1 MVTVSRTS
9 GTRRAVLRGLAL
21 VAALAAWLAVA
32 GAGGPLVGRLSEVQE
47 NDNASFL
54 PDTAES
60 TEVAELSARFTDTE
74 SLPLFVVL
82 ERAGGLTAADREAIG
97 EWVDGVPRLDVEV
110 EGAEP
115 VPVGDLL
122 SAPPAGAVPS
132 EDGEAVFVPVL
143 VDADAA
149 ASNLADGESAL
160 FGIANAVRDS
170 LADELLGDGLDGW
183 VAGPGGV
190 LADLVTAFAGI
201 DGLLLQITLSVVF
214 VILLLVYR
222 SPVLPFAAL
231 LSALFALS
239 AAGLAVYPLAENGTI
254 ELNGQSQG
262 ILFILVVGAAT
273 DYALLLVARYREELH
288 DHASKYAAMRR
299 AWRASLEPIA
309 ASAATV
315 VLGLLCLLLADL
327 GSTRGLG
334 PVGAIGIAGA
344 FLASLTLLPV
354 LLLVP
359 SVLLVVVL
367 TGAASALGA
376 AVAGG
381 TGAALAAAAAALG
394 FTVLAVLRWRAT
406 RAGEHAR
413 APWYARPPSGRWLF
427 WPRVPRLDHVHA
439 QDAVGGRG
447 LWGRVARLVGR
458 RPRTVWA
465 LTLGALLG
473 LAAFVPQFEADGI
486 RQTDV
491 FRDRVESVVGTE
503 VLAEHFPAGSG
514 SPVLVVTPAENLEQ
528 VLDVVTGADGVAQA
542 VPTGAAPA
550 APGAPPGQPLVVD
563 GLAQVEATLSVPADG
578 LEAEEVVAQLRE
590 DLDTVSS
597 DVLVGG
603 QTASNLDVREASQRD
618 LRVIVPAV
626 LLVIL
631 VVLVLLLGSLVAP
644 VLLVVANVVSYGATI
659 GLSAIAFGEAFLDLP
674 GGDPAVPLYGF
685 VFLVALGIDYSIFLM
700 TRVRE
705 ESLTR
710 GTRPGILV
718 GLAVTGGVIT
728 SAGIVLAAT
737 FSALVTIPLV
747 FMLQIAFIVAVG
759 VLLDTLVVRTLLV
772 PALAY
777 DVGPRVWWPSR
788 LVRQG

>member
-1 MVTVSRTS
+1 MPGPHR
-9 GTRRAVLRGLAL
+9 TRRAVVRGLAL
-21 VAALAAWLAVA
+21 VLALVAWLAVA
-32 GAGGPLVGRLSEVQE
+32 GAGGPLVGRLSEVQN

-54 PDTAES
+54 PETAES
-60 TEVAELSARFTDTE
+60 TAVAELSARFASEE
-74 SLPLFVVL
+74 SLPFFVVV
-82 ERAGGLTAADREAIG
+82 EREGGLTAQDRQAIG
-97 EWVDGVPRLDVEV
+97 AWVAGLPDLEIEV
-110 EGAEP
+110 EGADP

-122 SAPPAGAVPS
+122 ADAPGGAVPS
-132 EDGEAVFVPVL
+132 EDGEAAFVPVL

-149 ASNLADGESAL
+149 ARNLADGESSL
-160 FGIANAVRDS
+160 FGIAGTLRES
-170 LADELLGDGLDGW
+170 LGEDLAGDGLDGW

-201 DGLLLQITLSVVF
+201 DGLLLQITLTVVF

-222 SPVLPFAAL
+222 SPVLPLAAL
-231 LSALFALS
+231 LSSLFALS
-239 AAGLAVYPLAENGTI
+239 AAGLVVYPLADSAVI
-254 ELNGQSQG
+254 DLNGQSQG

-288 DHASKYAAMRR
+288 DHESRYVAMRR
-299 AWRASLEPIA
+299 AWRASLAPIA

-344 FLASLTLLPV
+344 FLACLTFLPV

-359 SVLLVVVL
+359 VVLLLLVVV
-367 TGAASALGA
+367 GAAAAIGAGVAGADGAGA
-376 AVAGG
+376 A
-381 TGAALAAAAAALG
+381 GAVALAAFA
-394 FTVLAVLRWRAT
+394 VLAVLRRGALRTAT
-406 RAGEHAR
+406 PGGRL
-413 APWYARPPSGRWLF
+413 PWYARAEPGRWLF
-427 WPRVPRLDHVHA
+427 WPRVPRLDHAHA
-439 QDAVGGRG
+439 SDALGGRG
-447 LWGRVARLVGR
+447 IWGRVAGLVGR
-458 RPRTVWA
+458 RPRAVWTV
-465 LTLGALLG
+465 TLVGLLG

-491 FRDRVESVVGTE
+491 FRDRVESVEGTD

-514 SPVLVVTPAENLEQ
+514 SPVLVVTPADDLEQ
-528 VLDVVTGADGVAQA
+528 VLEVVTGTEGVAQA
-542 VPTGAAPA
+542 VATGAAPA
-550 APGAPPGQPLVVD
+550 GPGAPPGEPRVEG
-563 GLAQVEATLSVPADG
+563 GLARVEATLSVPVDA
-578 LEAEEVVAQLRE
+578 LEGEEVVSELRTS
-590 DLDTVSS
+590 LDAVGP

-603 QTASNLDVREASQRD
+603 QTASNLDVRQASQRD
-618 LRVIVPAV
+618 LRTIVPVV

-631 VVLVLLLGSLVAP
+631 VVLVLLLRSIVAA
-644 VLLVVANVVSYGATI
+644 VLLVAANVVSYAATI
-659 GLSAIAFGEAFLDLP
+659 GLAAIVFGDAFLDLP

-728 SAGIVLAAT
+728 SAGVVLAAT
-737 FSALVTIPLV
+737 FGALATIPLV
-747 FMLQIAFIVAVG
+747 FLLQIAFIVAVG
-759 VLLDTLVVRTLLV
+759 VLVDTLVVRTLLV
-772 PALAY
+772 PALSY
-777 DVGPRVWWPSR
+777 DIGPQVWWPSR
-788 LVRQG
+788 LAKES

>member
-1 MVTVSRTS
+1 MVTVSRTP

-21 VAALAAWLAVA
+21 VAALAAWLAAA

-60 TEVAELSARFTDTE
+60 TEVAELSARFVDTE
-74 SLPLFVVL
+74 SLPFFVVL
-82 ERAGGLTAADREAIG
+82 QREGGLTAADRAAIG
-97 EWVDGVPRLDVEV
+97 EWVDGVPGLEVEV

-115 VPVGDLL
+115 VPVGDML

-132 EDGEAVFVPVL
+132 QDGEAVFVPVL

-149 ASNLADGESAL
+149 AANIADGEPAL
-160 FGIANAVRDS
+160 FGVADAVRDS
-170 LADELLGDGLDGW
+170 LADDLLGDGLDGW

-288 DHASKYAAMRR
+288 DHASTYAAMRR

-344 FLASLTLLPV
+344 FLASLTFLPV
-354 LLLVP
+354 LLL
-359 SVLLVVVL
+359 
-367 TGAASALGA
+367 
-376 AVAGG
+376 
-381 TGAALAAAAAALG
+381 
-394 FTVLAVLRWRAT
+394 
-406 RAGEHAR
+406 
-413 APWYARPPSGRWLF
+413 SGRWLF
-427 WPRVPRLDHVHA
+427 WPRIPRLDHVHA

-491 FRDRVESVVGTE
+491 FRDPVESVVGTE

-514 SPVLVVTPAENLEQ
+514 SPVLVVTPAEHLEQ
-528 VLDVVTGADGVAQA
+528 VLDVVAGTDGVAQA

-550 APGAPPGQPLVVD
+550 APGAPPGEPLVVE

-578 LEAEEVVAQLRE
+578 LEAEDVVSQLRD
-590 DLDTVSS
+590 DLDAVSA

-631 VVLVLLLGSLVAP
+631 VVLVLLLRSLVAP

-659 GLSAIAFGEAFLDLP
+659 GLSAVVFGEAFLDLP
-674 GGDPAVPLYGF
+674 GGDPSVPLYGF

-705 ESLTR
+705 ESLTH

-728 SAGIVLAAT
+728 SAGVVLAAT

-759 VLLDTLVVRTLLV
+759 VLVDTLVVRTLLV

-777 DVGPRVWWPSR
+777 DIGPRVWWPSR